1 MPCRQCSEPRIR
13 PRIASFFAEPG
24 YNPAMISDEFDRE
37 AYRKRLHKMT
47 DLELLQHSK
56 AARDL
61 FESEV
66 SEFQELY
73 AIRLE
78 ECRAEWKRRHPND

>member
-1 MPCRQCSEPRIR
+1 MS
-13 PRIASFFAEPG
+13 PG
-24 YNPAMISDEFDRE
+24 KLMSVWFDEFDRE

-61 FESEV
+61 FESV
-66 SEFQELY
+66 CWFSLIWT
-73 AIRLE
+73 ASALR
-78 ECRAEWKRRHPND
+78 

>member
-1 MPCRQCSEPRIR
+1 MDQGCILPSMSV
-13 PRIASFFAEPG
+13 SF
-24 YNPAMISDEFDRE
+24 DEFDRE

-61 FESEV
+61 FESELGESREV
-66 SEFQELY
+66 F

-78 ECRAEWKRRHPND
+78 ECRAEWKRRHPK

>member
-1 MPCRQCSEPRIR
+1 MSV
-13 PRIASFFAEPG
+13 SF
-24 YNPAMISDEFDRE
+24 DEFDRE

-61 FESEV
+61 FESELGESREV
-66 SEFQELY
+66 F

-78 ECRAEWKRRHPND
+78 ECEAEWKRRHPKVDSKS

>member
-1 MPCRQCSEPRIR
+1 M
-13 PRIASFFAEPG
+13 
-24 YNPAMISDEFDRE
+24 NFDRE

-47 DLELLQHSK
+47 DLELPQHSE

-61 FESEV
+61 FESELG
-66 SEFQELY
+66 EFRELY

-78 ECRAEWKRRHPND
+78 ECEAQWKRRHPNVDSKS

>member
-1 MPCRQCSEPRIR
+1 MVST
-13 PRIASFFAEPG
+13 SF
-24 YNPAMISDEFDRE
+24 DEFDRE
-37 AYRKRLHKMT
+37 AYRKRLQKMT

-61 FESEV
+61 FESELG
-66 SEFQELY
+66 EPRDLY

-78 ECRAEWKRRHPND
+78 ECQAEWKARHPEGN

>member
-1 MPCRQCSEPRIR
+1 MSV
-13 PRIASFFAEPG
+13 SF
-24 YNPAMISDEFDRE
+24 DQFDRE
-37 AYRKRLHKMT
+37 AYRKRLHKMA

-61 FESEV
+61 FESELG
-66 SEFQELY
+66 EFRELY

-78 ECRAEWKRRHPND
+78 ECEAEWKRRHPNVDSKS